1 MLTLNMEVINMA
13 IVRWN
18 PMRDIMS
25 MEREFN
31 KIFNSLERKF
41 GFGNG
46 DNENQEFDNA
56 VWMPMTDILE
66 DDNQYYLN
74 IDLPGIKK
82 EDVKINYSNGQLSI
96 SGERKQ
102 ENVEKN
108 TKYHR
113 AERSYGKYYR
123 SFTLP
128 QKIKENEIDAEFKD
142 GQLKISI
149 PKSEEAKPK
158 QLEIKVK

>member
-1 MLTLNMEVINMA
+1 MA

-18 PMRDIMS
+18 PMRDLMS

-31 KIFNSLERKF
+31 KVFNSLERKF
-41 GFGNG
+41 GFSDG
-46 DNENQEFDNA
+46 DNGNEEFENA

-66 DDNQYYLN
+66 DDGQYYLN

-96 SGERKQ
+96 SGERKL
-102 ENVEKN
+102 ETVEKN
-108 TKYHR
+108 AKYHR

-128 QKIKENEIDAEFKD
+128 QKIKENEINAEFKD

>member
-1 MLTLNMEVINMA
+1 MEEIIMA
-13 IVRWN
+13 IIRWN
-18 PMRDIMS
+18 PMRDLVS
-25 MEREFN
+25 VEREFN
-31 KIFNSLERKF
+31 KIFNSLDRKF
-41 GFGNG
+41 TLG
-46 DNENQEFDNA
+46 DSENEEFENA

-82 EDVKINYSNGQLSI
+82 EDVKINYSNGQLSV

-102 ENVEKN
+102 ETVEKN
-108 TKYHR
+108 AKYHR
-113 AERSYGKYYR
+113 VERSYGKYYR

-128 QKIKENEIDAEFKD
+128 QKIKENEINAEFKD
-142 GQLKISI
+142 GQLKVSI
-149 PKSEEAKPK
+149 PKSEEVKPK

>member
-1 MLTLNMEVINMA
+1 MEEIIMA

-18 PMRDIMS
+18 PMWDMMS

-31 KIFNSLERKF
+31 KVFNSLERKF
-41 GFGNG
+41 GFGDS
-46 DNENQEFDNA
+46 DNEEFENA
-56 VWMPMTDILE
+56 IWMPMTDILE
-66 DDNQYYLN
+66 DDNKYYLN

-96 SGERKQ
+96 NGDRKQ
-102 ENVEKN
+102 ETIEKN
-108 TKYHR
+108 AKFHR
-113 AERSYGKYYR
+113 SERSYGKYYR

>member
-1 MLTLNMEVINMA
+1 MEVINMA

-18 PMRDIMS
+18 PMRDLMS

-41 GFGNG
+41 GFNEGER
-46 DNENQEFDNA
+46 DNEEFENA
-56 VWMPMTDILE
+56 IWMPMTDILE

-82 EDVKINYSNGQLSI
+82 EDVKINYNNGLLSI
-96 SGERKQ
+96 SGERKM

-108 TKYHR
+108 AKYHR
-113 AERSYGKYYR
+113 AERVYGKYYR

-149 PKSEEAKPK
+149 PKAEEAKPK

>member
-1 MLTLNMEVINMA
+1 MA

-18 PMRDIMS
+18 PMRDLMS
-25 MEREFN
+25 MEREFS

-41 GFGNG
+41 GFDDGDGENG
-46 DNENQEFDNA
+46 DYENA

-66 DDNQYYLN
+66 DNDKYYLN

-82 EDVKINYSNGQLSI
+82 EDVKINYSNGQLSV

-102 ENVEKN
+102 ESEEKN
-108 TKYHR
+108 LKFHR
-113 AERSYGKYYR
+113 SERSYGKYFR